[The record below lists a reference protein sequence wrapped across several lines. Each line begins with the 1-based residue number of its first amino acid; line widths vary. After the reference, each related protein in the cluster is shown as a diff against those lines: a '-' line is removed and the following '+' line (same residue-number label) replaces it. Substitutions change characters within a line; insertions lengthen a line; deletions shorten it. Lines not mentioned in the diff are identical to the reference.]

1 MDNSARQRIDTWL
14 FAARFYKTRKIAQE
28 MINGGKVRYNGARC
42 KPSKLIEINS
52 FITLTQGNVEKT
64 VLVKQCAKKR
74 VSAALAQN
82 LYEET
87 IESLQKRV
95 TKKAQEAL
103 CATPKTSKP
112 NKKQRREIV
121 RLKKY

>member
-1 MDNSARQRIDTWL
+1 MDKPKYNRLDKWL
-14 FAARFYKTRKIAQE
+14 FSARFYKTRKIAQE
-28 MINGGKVRYNGARC
+28 MINGGKVRYNGTRC

-52 FITLTQGNVEKT
+52 LITITQGSVEKT
-64 VLVKQCAKKR
+64 VLVKQYAQKR

-87 IESLQKRV
+87 TESLQKRE

-112 NKKQRREIV
+112 NKKQRRDIV